1 MKRVRAQSEPSVNER
16 KCTSTNEGKRFV
28 WYQARRYIWPLP
40 PPNICIRP
48 QNDVSLSFLTSH
60 KLWFCRYIYILIPF
74 ETIQKNFL
82 IYICVYTYIFML
94 IEIYTYALVKVK
106 ISRQGK
112 RERFTKVLPLKR
124 ILTTI
129 EKTRVNYERR

>member
-1 MKRVRAQSEPSVNER
+1 
-16 KCTSTNEGKRFV
+16 
-28 WYQARRYIWPLP
+28 
-40 PPNICIRP
+40 
-48 QNDVSLSFLTSH
+48 
-60 KLWFCRYIYILIPF
+60 
-74 ETIQKNFL
+74 
-82 IYICVYTYIFML
+82 ML